1 MLSMKNIKLEKEFN
15 SKRNKTNIMNKSL
28 RKGIVLTTVMLFSM
42 FLILIPP
49 NTYAEEIDVKSIG
62 LDETTIIT
70 LTNESE
76 KNVKSFRIWLGADFN
91 FESFKTEKGWVGEKK
106 SNGVIT
112 FTSSQPIEIGESVKF
127 GIKTDHI
134 NPVINWKGLDK
145 NDIQI
150 ETGLVVPDKIEKVSQ
165 NPDIKSDQVFE
176 NEGTSVFSESSFRI
190 IPNNPNV
197 GSTIRVTGDQFGAL
211 QKFDF
216 YIDTKKLGDFTTD
229 VNGRFITTM
238 EIPQDIEKE
247 RVDFKIKSY
256 DGLEKKISLRLGEG
270 ENRLSETETIK
281 LSVKGVEKIL
291 NRGDLLDLFGKGTPK
306 TAITVKIIN
315 PNQEIVNTRT
325 TEVDNTGNWKLPET
339 ISVPFDAEF
348 GKYSVVISDG
358 KNQILKYWDLKTDKV
373 ILINPVK
380 VMYEAGDL
388 IKFNG
393 TALPNVPLELILEDA
408 LGNELVA
415 KIIKVDESGFINFE
429 YQTIENDDNE
439 GTWTLVASQKEN
451 TEFIY
456 VGYDVFP
463 TIPVN
468 LKFDKEN
475 YQSIETAVISIIGKP
490 SDIVK
495 ILIIGPSGNI
505 QEKEQEIRLQEDGR
519 GEFNLS
525 LSGYGSGIYTAVIK
539 KANAQSTETFSVGLQ
554 LGSGQIEI
562 NTTKIEY
569 TLGEKIL
576 LIGETN
582 PNVLLNV
589 NLIDPN
595 DNTVRKLQIPS
606 DSVGI
611 FSEDRLRIPTDG
623 MVGTWKIK
631 VFSGSNQQ
639 TAEFEVFSN
648 LVDDMKVT
656 IEKNIKIP
664 GFGQTFKIDI
674 QASHKTSIIIE
685 ILDQKLELMDTL
697 SCNTTTDF
705 KCEVLWT
712 IPKDT
717 LPGTYTVKAYDRISS
732 DQKTF
737 EVSTN

>member
-1 MLSMKNIKLEKEFN
+1 MSLMKNIKLEKGFN

-28 RKGIVLTTVMLFSM
+28 RKGIVLTTVMLFSV

-49 NTYAEEIDVKSIG
+49 NTYAEEINVKSIG

-165 NPDIKSDQVFE
+165 NPDIESDQVFE
-176 NEGTSVFSESSFRI
+176 NEGTSIFSESSFRI

-256 DGLEKKISLRLGEG
+256 DGLEKKVSLRLGVE
-270 ENRLSETETIK
+270 ENRLSETEIIK
-281 LSVKGVEKIL
+281 LSVEGIQKIV
-291 NRGDLLDLFGKGTPK
+291 NRGDLLDLFGKGTPNK
-306 TAITVKIIN
+306 AITVKIMD
-315 PNQEIVNTRT
+315 PNQEMINTRT

-439 GTWTLVASQKEN
+439 GTWVLVASQEEN

-525 LSGYGSGIYTAVIK
+525 LSGYSSGIYTAVIK

-554 LGSGQIEI
+554 LGSGKIDI

-595 DNTVRKLQIPS
+595 DNIVRKLQIPS
-606 DSVGI
+606 DSVGV

-623 MVGTWKIK
+623 MAGTWKIK

-648 LVDDMKVT
+648 LVDDMKIT

-697 SCNTTTDF
+697 SCNTTTEF

-712 IPKDT
+712 IPKDA

>member
-1 MLSMKNIKLEKEFN
+1 MLNRREFTNSITIAGISPFFMKTSEFLN
-15 SKRNKTNIMNKSL
+15 SNKGFIASL
-28 RKGIVLTTVMLFSM
+28 NPG
-42 FLILIPP
+42 
-49 NTYAEEIDVKSIG
+49 AIG
-62 LDETTIIT
+62 LKCNAHE
-70 LTNESE
+70 
-76 KNVKSFRIWLGADFN
+76 
-91 FESFKTEKGWVGEKK
+91 
-106 SNGVIT
+106 
-112 FTSSQPIEIGESVKF
+112 
-127 GIKTDHI
+127 
-134 NPVINWKGLDK
+134 
-145 NDIQI
+145 
-150 ETGLVVPDKIEKVSQ
+150 
-165 NPDIKSDQVFE
+165 
-176 NEGTSVFSESSFRI
+176 
-190 IPNNPNV
+190 
-197 GSTIRVTGDQFGAL
+197 
-211 QKFDF
+211 
-216 YIDTKKLGDFTTD
+216 
-229 VNGRFITTM
+229 
-238 EIPQDIEKE
+238 
-247 RVDFKIKSY
+247 
-256 DGLEKKISLRLGEG
+256 
-270 ENRLSETETIK
+270 
-281 LSVKGVEKIL
+281 
-291 NRGDLLDLFGKGTPK
+291 LLDY
-306 TAITVKIIN
+306 AIEYKFSA
-315 PNQEIVNTRT
+315 
-325 TEVDNTGNWKLPET
+325 
-339 ISVPFDAEF
+339 ISP
-348 GKYSVVISDG
+348 
-358 KNQILKYWDLKTDKV
+358 LL
-373 ILINPVK
+373 
-380 VMYEAGDL
+380 GDL

-439 GTWTLVASQKEN
+439 GTWTLIASQKEN

-539 KANAQSTETFSVGLQ
+539 KANTQSTETFSVGLQ
-554 LGSGQIEI
+554 LGSGKIDI

-595 DNTVRKLQIPS
+595 DNAVRKLQIPS
-606 DSVGI
+606 DSVGV

-623 MVGTWKIK
+623 IAGTWKIK

-685 ILDQKLELMDTL
+685 ILDQKLELLDTL
-697 SCNTTTDF
+697 SCNTTTEF

-712 IPKDT
+712 IPKDA

>member
-28 RKGIVLTTVMLFSM
+28 RKGIVLTTVMLFSV

-176 NEGTSVFSESSFRI
+176 NEGTSIFSESSFRI

-238 EIPQDIEKE
+238 EIPQNIEKE

-256 DGLEKKISLRLGEG
+256 DGLEKKVSLRLGVE

-281 LSVKGVEKIL
+281 LSVEGIQKTV
-291 NRGDLLDLFGKGTPK
+291 NRGDLLDLFGKGTPNK
-306 TAITVKIIN
+306 AITVKIMD
-315 PNQEIVNTRT
+315 PNQEMINTRT
-325 TEVDNTGNWKLPET
+325 TEVDNTGNWKLSET
-339 ISVPFDAEF
+339 ISIPFDAEF

-358 KNQILKYWDLKTDKV
+358 KNQILKYWDLKTNKV
-373 ILINPVK
+373 ILIDPLK

-554 LGSGQIEI
+554 LGSGLIEI

-623 MVGTWKIK
+623 MAGTWKIK

-648 LVDDMKVT
+648 LVDDMKIT

-697 SCNTTTDF
+697 SCNTTTEF

-712 IPKDT
+712 IPKDA

>member
-1 MLSMKNIKLEKEFN
+1 MIRSSTRGVFLAI
-15 SKRNKTNIMNKSL
+15 
-28 RKGIVLTTVMLFSM
+28 TVLFSVS
-42 FLILIPP
+42 LILIPSDVH
-49 NTYAEEIDVKSIG
+49 AEEINVKSIG
-62 LDETTIIT
+62 LDKTTVISF
-70 LTNESE
+70 TNDAAED
-76 KNVKSFRIWLGADFN
+76 VKVFRIWLGENVN
-91 FESFKTEKGWVGEKK
+91 FKSFKTEKGWIGEK
-106 SNGVIT
+106 NPQGTII
-112 FTSSQPIEIGESVKF
+112 FTTSEPIKTGESVKF
-127 GIKTDHI
+127 GIKTDKS
-134 NPVINWKGLDK
+134 NPVINWKGLDQA
-145 NDIQI
+145 NVMID
-150 ETGLVVPDKIEKVSQ
+150 TGITVSTKITKVNQ
-165 NPDIKSDQVFE
+165 NPKINLDEKGDI
-176 NEGTSVFSESSFRI
+176 FSESFFRI
-190 IPNNPNV
+190 IPNKPNN
-197 GSTIRVTGDQFGAL
+197 GSTIRVTGEAFGSS
-211 QKFDF
+211 QIFDF
-216 YIDTKKLGDFTTD
+216 YIDTKKIGSFETD
-229 VNGRFITTM
+229 KNGFFITTM
-238 EIPQDIEKE
+238 KIPNTGVKD
-247 RVDFKIKSY
+247 RVDFKVKNNQG
-256 DGLEKKISLRLGEG
+256 DEKILSLRLGEND
-270 ENRLSETETIK
+270 NRIAEVEETKISVNGIKNVVHRGDVLEISGTATPGKAVVIEIRDSKQVMINSRIAEVEGTGKWK
-281 LSVKGVEKIL
+281 LS
-291 NRGDLLDLFGKGTPK
+291 NP
-306 TAITVKIIN
+306 IN
-315 PNQEIVNTRT
+315 I
-325 TEVDNTGNWKLPET
+325 
-339 ISVPFDAEF
+339 PFDAPLGE
-348 GKYSVVISDG
+348 YAITISDG
-358 KNQILKYWDLKTDKV
+358 KNQILKNWTIKTNK
-373 ILINPVK
+373 IIIINPIQQ
-380 VMYEAGDL
+380 MFEAGEL

-393 TALPNVPLELILEDA
+393 TAIPNQSLELILEDNFGKEVISDI
-408 LGNELVA
+408 LQ
-415 KIIKVDESGFINFE
+415 VDKTGFVEFE
-429 YQTIENDDNE
+429 YQSIENEDNE
-439 GTWTLVASQKEN
+439 GTWTLIASQEEN

-490 SDIVK
+490 SDSVK

-539 KANAQSTETFSVGLQ
+539 KANTQSTETFSVGLQ
-554 LGSGQIEI
+554 LGSGKIDI

-606 DSVGI
+606 DSVGV

-623 MVGTWKIK
+623 TAGTWKIK

-639 TAEFEVFSN
+639 TSEFEVFSN
-648 LVDDMKVT
+648 LVDDMKIT
-656 IEKNIKIP
+656 IGKNIKIP

-685 ILDQKLELMDTL
+685 ILDQKLELLDTL
-697 SCNTTTDF
+697 SCNTTTEF

-712 IPKDT
+712 IPKDA
-717 LPGTYTVKAYDRISS
+717 LPGTYTVKAHDRISS

>member
-1 MLSMKNIKLEKEFN
+1 
-15 SKRNKTNIMNKSL
+15 MNKSL
-28 RKGIVLTTVMLFSM
+28 RKGIVLTTVMLFSV

-176 NEGTSVFSESSFRI
+176 NEGTSIFSESSFRI

-238 EIPQDIEKE
+238 EIPQNIEKE

-256 DGLEKKISLRLGEG
+256 DGLEKKVSLRLGVE

-281 LSVKGVEKIL
+281 LSVEGIQKTV
-291 NRGDLLDLFGKGTPK
+291 NRGDLLDLFGKGTPNK
-306 TAITVKIIN
+306 AITVKIMD
-315 PNQEIVNTRT
+315 PNQEMINTRT

-439 GTWTLVASQKEN
+439 GTWTLIASQEEN

-554 LGSGQIEI
+554 LGSGKIDI

-606 DSVGI
+606 DSVGV

-623 MVGTWKIK
+623 IAGTWKIK

-648 LVDDMKVT
+648 LMDDMKVT

-697 SCNTTTDF
+697 GCNTTTEF